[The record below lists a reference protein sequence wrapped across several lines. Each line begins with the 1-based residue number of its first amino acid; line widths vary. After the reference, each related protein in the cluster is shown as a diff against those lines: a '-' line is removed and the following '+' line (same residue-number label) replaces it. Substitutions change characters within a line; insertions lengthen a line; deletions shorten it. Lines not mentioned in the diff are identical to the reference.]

1 MKVSDILPALSLA
14 RSQRVNLYSKE
25 GMLLRTIPRD
35 MAMTDP
41 RAAAGA
47 TLWDCEVIQ
56 LDACS
61 PAAFN
66 IIAVLPDGRIHI

>member
-1 MKVSDILPALSLA
+1 MKVNDILPAVSLA
-14 RSQRVNLYSKE
+14 RTQRVNIYSKE

-41 RAAAGA
+41 RAAAGD
-47 TLWDCEVIQ
+47 TLWNCEVIQ
-56 LDACS
+56 LDACG

-66 IIAVLPDGRIHI
+66 LTVQLPDGRIRI

>member
-1 MKVSDILPALSLA
+1 MKVSDILPAVSLA
-14 RSQRVNLYSKE
+14 RSQRVNIYAKE

-41 RAAAGA
+41 HAAVGK

-66 IIAVLPDGRIHI
+66 IIAVLPEGRIHI

>member
-1 MKVSDILPALSLA
+1 MKVSDILPALSLS

-41 RAAAGA
+41 HTAAGA
-47 TLWDCEVIQ
+47 TLWGCEVIQ
-56 LDACS
+56 LDACG

-66 IIAVLPDGRIHI
+66 LTVALPDGRIHI

>member
-1 MKVSDILPALSLA
+1 MKVSDILPALSLS
-14 RSQRVNLYSKE
+14 RSQRVNIYAKE
-25 GMLLRTIPRD
+25 GMLLRTMPRD
-35 MAMTDP
+35 AVMTDP
-41 RAAAGA
+41 HTAAGD
-47 TLWDCEVIQ
+47 TLWNCEVVQ